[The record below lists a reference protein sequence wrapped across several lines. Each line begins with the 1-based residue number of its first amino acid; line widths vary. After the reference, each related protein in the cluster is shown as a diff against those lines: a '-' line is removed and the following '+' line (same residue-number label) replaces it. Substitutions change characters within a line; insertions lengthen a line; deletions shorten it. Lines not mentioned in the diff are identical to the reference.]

1 MKKFISISLVLILI
15 LAVFAYAKK
24 EEKKVQNAVAISGA
38 IVIKDD
44 GKHITYLDKC
54 DACNKTG
61 SRHNTTI
68 YPGGKHRTSFK
79 CSKCK
84 NKNVVE
90 IIRSK

>member
-1 MKKFISISLVLILI
+1 MKKIFTITIIFILI
-15 LAVFAYAKK
+15 LSVFAYGKK
-24 EEKKVQNAVAISGA
+24 EEKRTQNAVAISGA

-54 DACNKTG
+54 DSCNKTG

-68 YPGGKHRTSFK
+68 YPGSKHKTSFK

-84 NKNVVE
+84 YRNTVE
-90 IIRSK
+90 IIREK